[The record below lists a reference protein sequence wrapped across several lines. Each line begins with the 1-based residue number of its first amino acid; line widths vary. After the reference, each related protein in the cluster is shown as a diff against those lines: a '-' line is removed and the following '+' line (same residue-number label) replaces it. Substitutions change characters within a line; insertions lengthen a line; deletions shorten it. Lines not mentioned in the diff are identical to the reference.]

1 MAAVKKIVTA
11 GLLMALA
18 VPTAVYGAEKAGYSQ
33 PIKDTKEQQ
42 VGEFGCEKNTE
53 EWAKEVILTASA
65 VPDSGKTLP
74 EVSFTWREEQKSAA
88 STGQTYTVREN
99 GVYTVKLQLPES
111 SGLTAGDIQ
120 VDVQNIDTTGPEII
134 QVNRDVSEWTSA
146 PVTISVECED
156 YQQDVETGSNETV
169 EETSGSNTGELFGE
183 AASEN
188 IENLSDERAKGS
200 GLHPEG
206 AYSFDGGKTW
216 TTDNFITVEEN
227 TTIDFVVRDALGN
240 ETKQTITVDNIDKSE
255 PTVRVNI
262 ADGGALYEGESGS
275 LLLSASASDIHSG
288 LADQPYSWDGGV
300 SWTDASTHRVTEPGN
315 YTVLVRDRAG
325 NYTQAV
331 LTVGYSQRPADTDE
345 TGGNSSGGTNTYGI
359 ANNGGGTVYYGVP
372 AAPITGTNN
381 NSGNSKESERETKAA
396 AETEKRES
404 RSMTETETENEES
417 EALKTPLIQNSESS
431 GFPIRWI
438 LIGIAAAAVIIGVI
452 AAVKIISDRQTAASG
467 WDDEDKED
475 MSKVYARVSE
485 KEKQT
490 LGAVMAATEA
500 VKVNEAAGDTI
511 QLDTEVIEEAMAEAE
526 AAEMSGTETSEAVD
540 ERPEMAESETVEL
553 PAAEAET
560 VELPAMETETIES
573 ATMKEAVEPVSEAA
587 AAESE
592 PVVLEGAHSR
602 LIYDPV
608 TGQYKYEIK

>member
-99 GVYTVKLQLPES
+99 GVYTVRLQLPES

-156 YQQDVETGSNETV
+156 YQEEVETGSNETV

-227 TTIDFVVRDALGN
+227 TTMDFVVRDALGN

-331 LTVGYSQRPADTDE
+331 LTVGYSQRPADTNE

-404 RSMTETETENEES
+404 RSKTETETENEES

-526 AAEMSGTETSEAVD
+526 
-540 ERPEMAESETVEL
+540 TVEL
-553 PAAEAET
+553 PA
-560 VELPAMETETIES
+560 VETETIES
-573 ATMKEAVEPVSEAA
+573 AAMKEAVEPVSEAA